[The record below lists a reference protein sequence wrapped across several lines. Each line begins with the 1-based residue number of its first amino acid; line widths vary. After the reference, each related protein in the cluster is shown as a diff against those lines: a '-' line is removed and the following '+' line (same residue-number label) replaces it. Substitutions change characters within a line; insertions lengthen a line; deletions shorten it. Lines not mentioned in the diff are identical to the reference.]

1 MTTLATPDAAVL
13 VDRRWSLCAGIA
25 GILAIAS
32 YIPLI
37 ALSVPAPLAAL
48 LAFSFSSGFAVTGI
62 GLHLGVTSAVA
73 PRLGLLGATANTV
86 AAGLLTAMLL
96 VQMAVKAAVPHPGP
110 AFTGIWL
117 GLDVAWDLFGGVG
130 TLLLAWA
137 LWYHRRFRPILPLL
151 GVFVALLLLALNLA
165 TFPTP
170 PAEAGLV
177 DVGPLV
183 ALWYVLLCIRILVV
197 ARGGHRPPASA

>member
-1 MTTLATPDAAVL
+1 MTTLPAADPGAL
-13 VDRRWSLCAGIA
+13 VDRHWSRCAGIA

-32 YIPLI
+32 YIALI
-37 ALSVPAPLAAL
+37 ASSAPAPLAAL
-48 LAFSFSSGFAVTGI
+48 LAFGFSFGFAVASVA
-62 GLHLGVTSAVA
+62 LHLGVTSAVA
-73 PRLGLLGATANTV
+73 PRLGLLGAIANTV
-86 AAGLLTAMLL
+86 AAGQLTAMLL

-130 TLLLAWA
+130 TLLFALA
-137 LWYHRRFRPILPLL
+137 LWYHPRFRPILPLL
-151 GVFVALLLLALNLA
+151 GVFVALLLLALNIA

-170 PAEAGLV
+170 PAAAGLV

-183 ALWYVLLCIRILVV
+183 ALWYILLCVRILVL
-197 ARGGHRPPASA
+197 ARVGHPPRASA